1 MKKTYIS
8 PVVQV
13 VKIQTCSM
21 MALSLSNEEA
31 IVSEGK
37 VDLDTKYSGDW
48 GDIWGN
54 GSDSDYDN

>member
-21 MALSLSNEEA
+21 MALSLSEDPAE
-31 IVSEGK
+31 VTDGH
-37 VDLDTKYSGDW
+37 VDLESKDAGDW
-48 GDIWGN
+48 GDIWE
-54 GSDSDYDN
+54 